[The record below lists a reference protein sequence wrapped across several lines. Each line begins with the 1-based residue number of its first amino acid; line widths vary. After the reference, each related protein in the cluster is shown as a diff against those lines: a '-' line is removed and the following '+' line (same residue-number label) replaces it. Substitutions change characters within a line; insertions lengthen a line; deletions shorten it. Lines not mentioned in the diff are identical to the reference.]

1 LQFKDEKEEMEIFLT
16 AKPGNPGPIQIQI
29 FQNLIETDVNLKH

>member
-16 AKPGNPGPIQIQI
+16 VKPGDPGPIQIKI
-29 FQNLIETDVNLKH
+29 VQNLIETNVNPKH